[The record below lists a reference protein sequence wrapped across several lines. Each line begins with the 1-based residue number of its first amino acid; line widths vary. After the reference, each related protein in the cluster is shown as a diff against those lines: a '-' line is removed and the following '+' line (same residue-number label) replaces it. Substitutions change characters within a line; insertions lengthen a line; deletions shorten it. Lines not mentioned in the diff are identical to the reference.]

1 MWDQI
6 TGLHARHRE
15 VPVEISLLKLTE
27 EVGEA
32 AEAFIGMHGLN
43 SRKGVC
49 RSRDDLLAELA
60 DVIITAAVAMSGVTG
75 GDVDEARSYLEQR
88 LAAVTERA
96 RR

>member
-6 TGLHARHRE
+6 SDLHVCHGE
-15 VPVEISLLKLTE
+15 VPVEIRLLKLSE

-32 AEAFIGMHGLN
+32 AEAFIGMNGLN

-75 GDVDEARSYLEQR
+75 GDIDEARRHLEQR
-88 LAAVTERA
+88 LTVVTERA
-96 RR
+96 SR